1 MLYNL
6 LAWQMSWEWMLAICI
21 PCLVISA
28 LCAIFIIVVI
38 MLQQSN
44 SNGIGSLG
52 GQQDTFYSQNK
63 GQTLESKLRKLTV
76 IAVAVMA
83 VFMILFCVVVFN
95 VNF

>member
-1 MLYNL
+1 MLHNL
-6 LAWQMSWEWMLAICI
+6 LAWNMTWEWMLAICI

-63 GQTLESKLRKLTV
+63 GKTLESKLRKLTV
-76 IAVAVMA
+76 IAVTIMS
-83 VFMILFCVVVFN
+83 VFMVLYGVMVTFVQ
-95 VNF
+95 